1 MTLLIAAR
9 RKVWHPENLRQVL
22 KVNASEQNA
31 KSKCRQ
37 ITSPGSVF
45 FLGCYS
51 VKAGNAD
58 KGPGLRGH
66 SLSSKK
72 CRLCICT
79 YHKARGIFDVWR
91 KWILERPADILK
103 KKSFPFLKNHH
114 GLLLPASLSH
124 QRENIPQCPGQWQQ
138 FSSQT
143 DYINIM
149 YSPGKISTAE
159 STLLFTTSR
168 LSFLLQHTWSVVQGR
183 KIHLLHH
190 SSGVLLPM
198 LQ

>member
-22 KVNASEQNA
+22 KVNALEQNA

-45 FLGCYS
+45 FSGCYS

-91 KWILERPADILK
+91 KWILERPVDILK
-103 KKSFPFLKNHH
+103 KKSFPFLKNHL
-114 GLLLPASLSH
+114 GLLLPAPFSH
-124 QRENIPQCPGQWQQ
+124 QCENIPQCPGQWQQ

-168 LSFLLQHTWSVVQGR
+168 LSFLHQHTWSVVQGR
-183 KIHLLHH
+183 KIHLLQH
-190 SSGVLLPM
+190 SPGVLLPM